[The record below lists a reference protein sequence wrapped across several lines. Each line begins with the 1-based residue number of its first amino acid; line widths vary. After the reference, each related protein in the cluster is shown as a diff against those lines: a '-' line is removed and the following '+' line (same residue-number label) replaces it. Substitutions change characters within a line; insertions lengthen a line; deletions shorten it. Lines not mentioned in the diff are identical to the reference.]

1 MLLFSM
7 RDMEGFRMGNNIL
20 NPLEK
25 EMLIKM
31 YRRSPGVK
39 LMEFCRCNN
48 ISDAAFRTW
57 IKQYDEEGLEGLYR
71 SKKTPELLPEGM
83 DKTAE
88 NYKRELIKTRI
99 ELERLK
105 KNYTLSL
112 SPDGKPKGFVTLSDK
127 NTKS

>member
-1 MLLFSM
+1 
-7 RDMEGFRMGNNIL
+7 MGNNIL

-25 EMLIKM
+25 EMLIKL

-39 LMEFCRCNN
+39 LGEFCRIND
-48 ISDAAFRTW
+48 ISDAAFKAW
-57 IKQYDEEGLEGLYR
+57 IKKYDEDGLEGLYR
-71 SKKTPELLPEGM
+71 SKKTPELLPEGV

-105 KNYTLSL
+105 KNFTRSQ
-112 SPDGKPKGFVTLSDK
+112 SPDGKQTVFVTLSDK
-127 NTKS
+127 NTRS